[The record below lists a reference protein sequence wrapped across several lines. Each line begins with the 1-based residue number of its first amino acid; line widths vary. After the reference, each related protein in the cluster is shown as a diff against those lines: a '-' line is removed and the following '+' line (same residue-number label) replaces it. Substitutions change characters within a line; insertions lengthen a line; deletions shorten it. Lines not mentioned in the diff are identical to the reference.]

1 MHTHTDAT
9 HRLGCHAAMLEKGQQ
24 KQNRDGLITADVKGT
39 AEEAPLSSY
48 MAEGDRHLPARP
60 LLRPPASM
68 STCVR
73 EREKVADRSNLQLCF
88 CMHVCV
94 CVCVCVWA

>member
-1 MHTHTDAT
+1 
-9 HRLGCHAAMLEKGQQ
+9 MLEKGQQ

-60 LLRPPASM
+60 LLRPPLSTSM
-68 STCVR
+68 RAR
-73 EREKVADRSNLQLCF
+73 EREKVADRSDLQLCL
-88 CMHVCV
+88 CM
-94 CVCVCVWA
+94 CVWA